1 VILSGIATIIISLA
15 FHGHLVRSDSLRQW
29 SNVPGEDLL
38 DQILKLICWGI
49 ERLLLLKQIKFDEQ

>member
-1 VILSGIATIIISLA
+1 
-15 FHGHLVRSDSLRQW
+15 VRSDSLRQW